1 MQSHYTA
8 LFGDDPALH
17 QLREDYA
24 MPSNVIPDAERRE
37 AFTAFI
43 FWATWA
49 TVTERPGQDITYTH
63 NWPPDDLVGNH
74 ATPVMVVTSV
84 ISFVLL
90 LGGIGGLA
98 WFFAASRDVWRSQVR
113 TPAADPLISIEPTPS
128 MNATHRYFWVVGA
141 LAVGQ
146 IIAGIV
152 IAHYGVE
159 GTGFYGFPLS
169 DIVPYSLARTWHVQM
184 GMLWIATSWLATGLC
199 LAPLVAGHEPRL
211 QRLGVNVL
219 LVALVVVVGG
229 SMFGQ
234 ALAIHQVLSENT
246 NFWIGHQGYEYL
258 DLGRL
263 WQTLLFVGLLLWL
276 VLMIRPLMHAWKQAE
291 GNTRRRQFLGIFMLS
306 VAAIALF
313 YAPGLIPGQH
323 TNLAIAEYWR
333 WWVVHLWVEGFFEV
347 FATTVI
353 ALIFVRLGLVRVR
366 SATMAILFSTTLYL
380 SGGVLGMLHHLY
392 FTGTTPIILV
402 VGGTM
407 SALELMPLVMVGFE
421 AYDNLSMTR
430 RTSWIQHYKWPVYFF
445 VAASFWNL
453 VGAGLFGFLI
463 NPPIALY
470 YMQGLNTTSVHAHAA
485 LFGVYGNLG
494 LGLTLLSLRVL
505 TVRKEWRSGSIRFA
519 FWSVNVGL
527 MLMVL
532 MSLLPVGWRRRGP
545 AYSTACGTPAPPT
558 SCRCPC
564 WRSSAGCEPLA
575 TPSSQRASWS
585 SAGSSSASRPAGP
598 SRAPARTA
606 WRRRGRCRRWGGP
619 SCDGADL
626 QAEDARQVEDALHD
640 VVRRLEFRRELLA
653 AADPRRLHARGPG
666 ALDVRHGVVADKQDL
681 LRRRSRPSADIASW

>member
-1 MQSHYTA
+1 MG

-49 TVTERPGQDITYTH
+49 TVTERPGRDITYTH

-113 TPAADPLISIEPTPS
+113 TPAADPLLSIKPTPS

-169 DIVPYSLARTWHVQM
+169 EIVPYSLARTWHVQM

-234 ALAIHQVLSENT
+234 ALAIHQVLSENV
-246 NFWIGHQGYEYL
+246 NFWVGHQGYEYL
-258 DLGRL
+258 DLGRF

-313 YAPGLIPGQH
+313 YAPGLIPGPAHQPRH
-323 TNLAIAEYWR
+323 RRVLA
-333 WWVVHLWVEGFFEV
+333 
-347 FATTVI
+347 
-353 ALIFVRLGLVRVR
+353 
-366 SATMAILFSTTLYL
+366 
-380 SGGVLGMLHHLY
+380 
-392 FTGTTPIILV
+392 
-402 VGGTM
+402 
-407 SALELMPLVMVGFE
+407 
-421 AYDNLSMTR
+421 
-430 RTSWIQHYKWPVYFF
+430 
-445 VAASFWNL
+445 L
-453 VGAGLFGFLI
+453 VGRPPLGRGLLR
-463 NPPIALY
+463 
-470 YMQGLNTTSVHAHAA
+470 GLRDDDHRPR
-485 LFGVYGNLG
+485 L
-494 LGLTLLSLRVL
+494 
-505 TVRKEWRSGSIRFA
+505 
-519 FWSVNVGL
+519 
-527 MLMVL
+527 
-532 MSLLPVGWRRRGP
+532 
-545 AYSTACGTPAPPT
+545 
-558 SCRCPC
+558 
-564 WRSSAGCEPLA
+564 
-575 TPSSQRASWS
+575 
-585 SAGSSSASRPAGP
+585 RPAG
-598 SRAPARTA
+598 AGARPL
-606 WRRRGRCRRWGGP
+606 RH
-619 SCDGADL
+619 DG
-626 QAEDARQVEDALHD
+626 
-640 VVRRLEFRRELLA
+640 
-653 AADPRRLHARGPG
+653 DPVQHHPLP
-666 ALDVRHGVVADKQDL
+666 
-681 LRRRSRPSADIASW
+681 LRRRAGHAAPPLLHRHHAHHPGRRRHDERAGADAAGHGGL

>member
-1 MQSHYTA
+1 
-8 LFGDDPALH
+8 
-17 QLREDYA
+17 
-24 MPSNVIPDAERRE
+24 
-37 AFTAFI
+37 
-43 FWATWA
+43 
-49 TVTERPGQDITYTH
+49 
-63 NWPPDDLVGNH
+63 
-74 ATPVMVVTSV
+74 MVVTSV

-113 TPAADPLISIEPTPS
+113 TPAADPLITIEPTPS

-313 YAPGLIPGQH
+313 YDPGSFPASTPTSPSPSTGGGGSSTCGSRASSRSSRRRSSPSSSSGWGWCASAPP
-323 TNLAIAEYWR
+323 R
-333 WWVVHLWVEGFFEV
+333 WPSC
-347 FATTVI
+347 
-353 ALIFVRLGLVRVR
+353 
-366 SATMAILFSTTLYL
+366 SAPSST
-380 SGGVLGMLHHLY
+380 S
-392 FTGTTPIILV
+392 P
-402 VGGTM
+402 
-407 SALELMPLVMVGFE
+407 
-421 AYDNLSMTR
+421 
-430 RTSWIQHYKWPVYFF
+430 
-445 VAASFWNL
+445 AACW
-453 VGAGLFGFLI
+453 ACC
-463 NPPIALY
+463 
-470 YMQGLNTTSVHAHAA
+470 TTS
-485 LFGVYGNLG
+485 
-494 LGLTLLSLRVL
+494 TL
-505 TVRKEWRSGSIRFA
+505 W
-519 FWSVNVGL
+519 
-527 MLMVL
+527 
-532 MSLLPVGWRRRGP
+532 
-545 AYSTACGTPAPPT
+545 APRP
-558 SCRCPC
+558 SSS
-564 WRSSAGCEPLA
+564 SSAG
-575 TPSSQRASWS
+575 Q
-585 SAGSSSASRPAGP
+585 
-598 SRAPARTA
+598 
-606 WRRRGRCRRWGGP
+606 
-619 SCDGADL
+619 
-626 QAEDARQVEDALHD
+626 
-640 VVRRLEFRRELLA
+640 
-653 AADPRRLHARGPG
+653 
-666 ALDVRHGVVADKQDL
+666 
-681 LRRRSRPSADIASW
+681 